1 MELFLQIFQQLTFI
15 AAVAV
20 VGLLIYRRVG
30 FIRRNILLGK
40 KIGPVAD
47 KPQRIKNML
56 LLAFGQRKM
65 FDRPFVGLMHFVIYI
80 GFVLI
85 NIEVLEI
92 VLDGLFGTHRLF
104 APILGALYP
113 FLIGFF
119 ELLALGVVVTCVI
132 FWMRRNVFKIKRFHK
147 PEMEGWAFKD
157 ANIILVWEVVLM
169 FCLFTMNA
177 TDSVL
182 QGRAAESEYVA
193 GHYFEAGNF
202 LVSGAA
208 LTNLFESFT
217 THSLIFTERV
227 AWWLH
232 ILGIFA
238 FAVYV
243 TYSKHLHIALAFP
256 TTYYTDLQPKGEM
269 ENMEAVTAEVKDMLG
284 LATAKAA
291 TEEDEIGTF
300 GAKDVA
306 DLSWK
311 NLLDAYSCTECGRCT
326 SVCPANLT
334 GKALSPRKIMM
345 DTRDRVEEVGKNIDL
360 HGADYDD
367 GKALYGDY
375 TTKEELMACT
385 TCNACVEACPIG
397 INPLAIILQERR
409 YIAMEESDTPNS
421 WNSMFQNI
429 ENNQAPWAFPA
440 SDRFNWAEELK
451 AEENK

>member
-1 MELFLQIFQQLTFI
+1 MELFLQIFQQLTFL
-15 AAVAV
+15 AAVV
-20 VGLLIYRRVG
+20 VLALLVAKRVK

-40 KIGPVAD
+40 KIGPVD
-47 KPQRIKNML
+47 NKPERIKNML
-56 LLAFGQRKM
+56 LLAFGQKKM

-92 VLDGLFGTHRLF
+92 ILDGLFGTHRLF
-104 APILGALYP
+104 APYLGGLYT

-119 ELLALGVVVTCVI
+119 EFLAFGVMVTCVV
-132 FWMRRNVFKIKRFHK
+132 FWMRRNVFKVKRFHK
-147 PEMEGWAFKD
+147 PEMEGWAFRD

-169 FCLFTMNA
+169 VCLFTMNA

-182 QGRAAESEYVA
+182 QGRIEESAYVK
-193 GHYFEAGNF
+193 GHYHEAGTF
-202 LVSGAA
+202 LISG
-208 LTNLFESFT
+208 LFIGIFEGFS
-217 THSLIFTERV
+217 THNLIFVERI
-227 AWWLH
+227 AWWFH

-238 FAVYV
+238 FAIYV

-256 TTYYTDLQPKGEM
+256 TTFYADMKPKGEM
-269 ENMEAVTAEVKDMLG
+269 QNMDDVTAEVKDMLG
-284 LATAKAA
+284 LESNTAS
-291 TEEDEIGTF
+291 TNDEEIGTF
-300 GAKDVA
+300 GAKDVT

-326 SVCPANLT
+326 SVCPANQT
-334 GKALSPRKIMM
+334 GKLLSPRKIMM
-345 DTRDRVEEVGKNIDL
+345 DTRDRVEEVGKNIDQ
-360 HGADYDD
+360 HGADHDD

-385 TCNACVEACPIG
+385 TCNACVEACPIN
-397 INPLAIILQERR
+397 INPLSIILQERR
-409 YIAMEESDTPNS
+409 YIAMEESDTPAS

-440 SDRFNWAEELK
+440 SDRFSWADEMKED
-451 AEENK
+451 NK